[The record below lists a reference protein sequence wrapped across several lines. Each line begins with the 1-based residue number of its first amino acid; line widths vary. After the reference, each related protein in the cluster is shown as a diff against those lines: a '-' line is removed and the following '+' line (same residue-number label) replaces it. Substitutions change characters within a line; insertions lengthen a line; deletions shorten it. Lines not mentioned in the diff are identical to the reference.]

1 MNLPDSNGHFGPFG
15 GRYVIETL
23 MPALEELDREFEK
36 AAHNPKFRKRLSRLG
51 STYIG
56 RPTPLYRADN
66 LTAHCGGATIYLKR
80 EDLTHTG
87 AHKIN
92 NTIGQG
98 LLALQ
103 MKKKRVIAETGA
115 GQHGVATA
123 TAAALF
129 GLQCEVYMGSRD
141 MERQRLN
148 VFRMKLLG
156 ARVNK
161 VETGSQTLKDATSE
175 AIRDWIASVG
185 DTHYII
191 GSVVGPHPFP
201 KIVREFQSVIGQEI
215 KFQIIA
221 KEGRLPDVAVACVGG
236 GSNAMGTFYPFL
248 NDEEVRLVGV
258 EAAGMGLST
267 GMHGATLA
275 MGKVGVLHGSKS
287 YLMTDDDGQVMETH
301 SISAGLDYPGVGPE
315 HAYLKDTGRATYATI
330 TDKEALAAFQKLAQ
344 LEGIIPAFE
353 SAHAIAHAMKLAK
366 KMKKGQ
372 VMVVCLSGRGDK
384 DVEAAQKLINGAE
397 AAS

>member
-1 MNLPDSNGHFGPFG
+1 MTLPDSNGHFGQFG

-23 MPALEELDREFEK
+23 MPALEELEKEFDK
-36 AAHNPKFRKRLSRLG
+36 AVKDPKFRKTLARLG

-56 RPTPLYRADN
+56 RPTPLYFAAN
-66 LTAHCGGATIYLKR
+66 LTKHCGGARIYLKR
-80 EDLTHTG
+80 EDLNHTG

-98 LLALQ
+98 LLTLQ

-129 GLQCEVYMGSRD
+129 GLKCEVYMGVRD
-141 MERQRLN
+141 MERQKLN

-156 ARVNK
+156 ANVVK
-161 VETGSQTLKDATSE
+161 VDSGTQTLKDATSE
-175 AIRDWIASVG
+175 AMRDWIGSVE

-201 KIVREFQSVIGQEI
+201 KIVREFQSVIGQEV

-221 KEGRLPDVAVACVGG
+221 KEGRMPDMAVACVGG
-236 GSNAMGTFYPFL
+236 GSNAMGLFHPFVH
-248 NDEEVRLVGV
+248 DEEVALVGV
-258 EAAGMGLST
+258 EAAGFGLST
-267 GMHGATLA
+267 GKHGAPLA
-275 MGKVGVLHGSKS
+275 RGKVGVLHGAKS
-287 YLMTDDDGQVMETH
+287 YVMLDADGQVMETH

-315 HAYLKDTGRATYATI
+315 HSFLKDVERARYVTAT
-330 TDKEALAAFQKLAQ
+330 DADALAAFEKLAK

-353 SAHAIAHAMKLAK
+353 SAHAVAFAMKQAA
-366 KMKKGQ
+366 KMKKGEI
-372 VMVVCLSGRGDK
+372 MVVCLSGRGDK
-384 DVEAAQKLINGAE
+384 DVEVAQRIIGEKSGGK
-397 AAS
+397 